1 MRDEYTLKLKLRNG
15 AFNIAQALA
24 TQSSKAAK
32 EKLQEARLEQRELL
46 EVGGCGS
53 VGVCVGGVCV
63 FWCVCVWCVVCVCR
77 WGSMSVKSAQ
87 CVVYYTL
94 FPLSYCWRM
103 HLAGNIN
110 WCNNM
115 SLHHRTCVT

>member
-46 EVGGCGS
+46 EVGGYGRM
-53 VGVCVGGVCV
+53 GVCVGVWVCVWVVCGVCV
-63 FWCVCVWCVVCVCR
+63 CVS
-77 WGSMSVKSAQ
+77 GGQ
-87 CVVYYTL
+87 
-94 FPLSYCWRM
+94 
-103 HLAGNIN
+103 
-110 WCNNM
+110 
-115 SLHHRTCVT
+115 

>member
-1 MRDEYTLKLKLRNG
+1 MEKLAKFNPCKKILTIWYSSIPILKWHSLCVLYVVRYEQIEEMRDEYTLKLKLRNG

-53 VGVCVGGVCV
+53 VGCV
-63 FWCVCVWCVVCVCR
+63 
-77 WGSMSVKSAQ
+77 
-87 CVVYYTL
+87 
-94 FPLSYCWRM
+94 
-103 HLAGNIN
+103 
-110 WCNNM
+110 
-115 SLHHRTCVT
+115 

>member
-46 EVGGCGS
+46 EVGGYGWM
-53 VGVCVGGVCV
+53 GVCVGVWVCV
-63 FWCVCVWCVVCVCR
+63 WVVCVCGWCVCVCG
-77 WGSMSVKSAQ
+77 WGSMSVESAQ
-87 CVVYYTL
+87 CVVYIPCSHIL
-94 FPLSYCWRM
+94 LLKGALGR
-103 HLAGNIN
+103 
-110 WCNNM
+110 
-115 SLHHRTCVT
+115 